1 MKSISCVKDNL
12 PHKMSNPVTEAMKQ
26 YIAAEQ
32 WQDQE
37 KELHHTMS
45 YCSCDQAENIL
56 LILHSI

>member
-26 YIAAEQ
+26 YTAAER
-32 WQDQE
+32 WQEQE
-37 KELHHTMS
+37 NKLHHTMS
-45 YCSCDQAENIL
+45 YCLHDQAENIL